1 MWQESVGRRFKSYR
15 DHKNNF
21 KMKKVMQQLKKS
33 NVVFDEVSHT
43 YHLGGKKLQGITS
56 LIRKHIFPDKFSG
69 VPQAVL
75 DARAEYGHNFHKE
88 MELYI
93 NTGIES
99 SSDAFNV
106 FRENYKDGIRFIASE
121 YIVTDNEDFA
131 SPIDA
136 VGDDFTLYD
145 FKTSSGKDVDYWRW
159 QLSVYKY
166 LFEMQNGFSPKALKV
181 IWINKDM
188 KHDIVELQPI
198 DGEVISA
205 LLQAERDG
213 VLFSPPKNVEVDM
226 TQIVSME
233 RIDAVAKLEQEI
245 CRRKEELKSIET
257 GYDKLKKDILDAMV
271 GNGITKWETDTMSI
285 TVKAPYERSSVDSAK
300 LKKDYP
306 DIYAGCLK
314 TSMVKESLIV
324 KLK

>member
-1 MWQESVGRRFKSYR
+1 
-15 DHKNNF
+15 
-21 KMKKVMQQLKKS
+21 
-33 NVVFDEVSHT
+33 
-43 YHLGGKKLQGITS
+43 
-56 LIRKHIFPDKFSG
+56 
-69 VPQAVL
+69 
-75 DARAEYGHNFHKE
+75 

-106 FRENYKDGIRFIASE
+106 FRENYKEGIRFIASE

-145 FKTSSGKDVDYWRW
+145 FKTSSGKDVEYWRW

-166 LFEMQNGFSPKALKV
+166 LFELQNGFSPKALKV

-205 LLQAERDG
+205 LLRAERDG
-213 VLFSPPKNVEVDM
+213 VLFSPPKSNDVNITDIISV
-226 TQIVSME
+226 E
-233 RIDAVAKLEQEI
+233 RIEAVAKLEAEI
-245 CRRKEELKSIET
+245 CKRKEELKSIET
-257 GYDKLKKDILDAMV
+257 GYDKLKKDILTAMV
-271 GNGITKWETDTMSI
+271 GNGITKWETDKMSI
-285 TVKAPYERSSVDSAK
+285 TVKAPYERPSVDSAK

-314 TSMVKESLIV
+314 TSMVRESLIV